1 MLAEPRKPVDRK
13 VPVSLREAVGCWHPE
28 RQWKSKAVV
37 LNLSATEFTRAPTV
51 GRGAYKVLIPET
63 LPGQLAWAE
72 TLRDPCKD
80 LHVFV

>member
-51 GRGAYKVLIPET
+51 GRGLIKYSSQRPSRDSW
-63 LPGQLAWAE
+63 PGQ
-72 TLRDPCKD
+72 R
-80 LHVFV
+80 H